1 MELFLEPRLEGE
13 DGGVW
18 KLNLESPPL
27 AARSWMTWKKPKKI
41 TIIVAWRLNLRFE
54 LVSFFSRNKR
64 EME

>member
-27 AARSWMTWKKPKKI
+27 AARSWMTWKKPKKNHNHCR
-41 TIIVAWRLNLRFE
+41 VAPK
-54 LVSFFSRNKR
+54 SQI
-64 EME
+64 